1 MWTLEVGVLNRSPFQ
16 RRKTKNTSII
26 LKKQVKFTD
35 DLKCCAD
42 VITTIL
48 PESHQNNNHNGK
60 MFIIDTLPGE
70 CCVKLVVCCVFC
82 FVSRNVIN
90 PWSIL
95 DLHFGYDFKKQ
106 PQLLFNKYPI
116 CNQNVNHQFS
126 TWSILE
132 KDNKKT
138 QIHVEIIFP
147 IYFDSFYSHFLF
159 RIQRKYN
166 VLAWAT
172 KSKSWRW
179 LKPTKIRNSV
189 IEINKNKK
197 RIMYK

>member
-1 MWTLEVGVLNRSPFQ
+1 MTWNVVPMSSPPYCLKVTKTIITMEKCSLLIHCQVSVVSNTLCVVFFVLCLVMPLILEVYWIFISV
-16 RRKTKNTSII
+16 
-26 LKKQVKFTD
+26 
-35 DLKCCAD
+35 
-42 VITTIL
+42 TIL
-48 PESHQNNNHNGK
+48 
-60 MFIIDTLPGE
+60 
-70 CCVKLVVCCVFC
+70 
-82 FVSRNVIN
+82 
-90 PWSIL
+90 
-95 DLHFGYDFKKQ
+95 KKQ

-197 RIMYK
+197 E